1 LGVQCRCSMYVDIW
15 WYISVA
21 DALGPVRRQRRLS
34 AGAGRASDDDQISC
48 GRDWE
53 VHKAKRV

>member
-1 LGVQCRCSMYVDIW
+1 MYVDIW

-34 AGAGRASDDDQISC
+34 AGAGRASDDDLISC
-48 GRDWE
+48 GWDWE
-53 VHKAKRV
+53 VHKAKRPS